1 MTLKNWTVANSLGLC
16 VGFLFFFP
24 GEKLV
29 EFVLPAGLSDPS
41 FYRVH
46 LIMHIV
52 VLTLL
57 GVTLGSFQAAVLRSC
72 IRPVWPWVVAA
83 SLAFVG
89 ITLFE
94 LIEPK
99 IIIGDYPGP
108 IEPIMIALGGGGIA
122 GFLQWLYLRWLGIN
136 VSRWLAMWIV
146 GLIAGILVAAII
158 ITLLGL
164 ILLPP
169 LEKMFSK
176 DTLALVSRII
186 WLLVYGGVVGAT
198 AGLFSHKGILAAFDT
213 RDELKPMQ

>member
-1 MTLKNWTVANSLGLC
+1 MTLRKWTAANSVGLC
-16 VGFLFFFP
+16 LGFLFFFP
-24 GEKLV
+24 GEKFVELV
-29 EFVLPAGLSDPS
+29 VPAGSSDAS

-52 VLTLL
+52 VLSLM
-57 GVTLGSFQAAVLRSC
+57 GVTLGSLQAVVLSSR
-72 IRPVWPWVVAA
+72 IRPAWPWVVAA
-83 SLAFVG
+83 LLAFAG

-94 LIEPK
+94 LIVPT
-99 IIIGDYPGP
+99 IIVGDYPGP
-108 IEPIMIALGGGGIA
+108 VEPIMIALGGGGLA

-146 GLIAGILVAAII
+146 GIIAGILVAAII

-186 WLLVYGGVVGAT
+186 WLVVYGGVVGAT